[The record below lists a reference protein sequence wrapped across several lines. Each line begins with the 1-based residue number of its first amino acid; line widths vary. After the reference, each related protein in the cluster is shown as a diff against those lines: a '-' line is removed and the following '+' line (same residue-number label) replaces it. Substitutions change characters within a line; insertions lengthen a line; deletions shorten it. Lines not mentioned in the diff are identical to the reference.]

1 MNKNAALIFSLIFCA
16 LIVQAQDTPKDAP
29 KDTTW
34 ETDPLDVLESKEK
47 PAPAQPAVPE
57 FTEIPE
63 PGTDAGN
70 GKTEVP
76 PSELGPME
84 TEKAAETLKQESFP
98 QPVPPHDVPAE
109 VTTEPKIEETL
120 PATKA
125 VSSQQVAVPTSD
137 GEPDYS
143 KESEFHRIYKTYNE
157 QPTSDEAWEKA
168 ASNAKES
175 KVYKI
180 QKGDTLSGISQTFF
194 GDPFYWPKVWSLNH
208 GKILNPHEIV
218 PGLNVQF
225 FPGSMEEA
233 PSLSL
238 AQEAKK
244 GEEAPVKAEQE
255 SAASKRAEVEMPPS
269 TKKRTPLLKT
279 IPGSLPAYRMGVN
292 RKEGLELQIGGSKV
306 VIAQAPEYVSYYIN
320 DTPMEGVGIVTGTEL
335 SMKTAGDYQYLY
347 VRLDGNQEGKYLIA
361 QKNVGPVSDSLRKG
375 RQGHMVEVQGE
386 IEILERVNDAKNIF
400 RAIVK
405 KTLQPIEVG
414 AMLTPGKMPMFNP
427 SVGELNSGVGAKI
440 MGGQF
445 DRKRTL
451 FGSSSLVFL
460 DAGAGQG
467 LQEGQVLPIFADLKK
482 RNKNLEAVTNDRMIG
497 VIKVV
502 RVSNNFAT
510 AYIAKATDD
519 ILLGD
524 YVGKST
530 ALALREDEPVEVEQ
544 KAAPVNENFE
554 KDFEEEGTAAPSES
568 PEPSSGTD
576 DSEIEL

>member
-16 LIVQAQDTPKDAP
+16 LLAQAQDAP

-34 ETDPLDVLESKEK
+34 ESDPLDVLESKEK

-63 PGTDAGN
+63 PGADTAN

-76 PSELGPME
+76 PPEIEPTEAE
-84 TEKAAETLKQESFP
+84 TEKKEAEVPKQESFP
-98 QPVPPHDVPAE
+98 QPVPPQDVPAE

-125 VSSQQVAVPTSD
+125 VPSQRVAVPTSD
-137 GEPDYS
+137 SEPDYS

-157 QPTSDEAWEKA
+157 QPTSGEAWDKA
-168 ASNAKES
+168 ASSAKES
-175 KVYKI
+175 KVYQV

-218 PGLNVQF
+218 PGLKVQF

-233 PSLSL
+233 PSLLL
-238 AQEAKK
+238 AQEGKK

-255 SAASKRAEVEMPPS
+255 SAAPKQAEVEIPAS
-269 TKKRTPLLKT
+269 TKKRAPLLKM
-279 IPGSLPAYRMGVN
+279 IPGSLPAYRMGLN
-292 RKEGLELQIGGSKV
+292 RKEGLELQIGGAKV
-306 VIAQAPEYVSYYIN
+306 LIAQAPEYISYYIN
-320 DTPMEGVGIVTGTEL
+320 DAPIEGIGTVTGTEL
-335 SMKTAGDYQYLY
+335 NMKTAGDYQYLY
-347 VRLDGNQEGKYLIA
+347 VRLAGNHEGKDLIA
-361 QKNVGPVSDSLRKG
+361 QKNAGPVSDPSQRGRK
-375 RQGHMVEVQGE
+375 GHMVEVQGE
-386 IEILERVNDAKNIF
+386 IEILERVNEAKNIY

-405 KTLQPIEVG
+405 KTVQPIEVG
-414 AMLTPGKMPMFNP
+414 AVLVPGKMPMFSP
-427 SVGELNSGVGAKI
+427 AVGELSSGVGAKI
-440 MGGQF
+440 IGGQF

-460 DAGAGQG
+460 DAGTGQG
-467 LQEGQVLPIFADLKK
+467 LQEGQVLPIFADLEK
-482 RNKNLEAVTNDRMIG
+482 RNKKLEAVINDRMIG
-497 VIKVV
+497 VVKVV

-510 AYIAKATDD
+510 AYVAKATDD

-524 YVGKST
+524 YVGKYT
-530 ALALREDEPVEVEQ
+530 AQAYRQEEPAAVEQ
-544 KAAPVNENFE
+544 KAAPVDENIE
-554 KDFEEEGTAAPSES
+554 KDFSEDGTAAPAESSE
-568 PEPSSGTD
+568 PKSGTD
-576 DSEIEL
+576 DSDLEL